1 MQSIQPSL
9 NIMLKLEKKEKT
21 KTSTIMEVFE
31 GKATKETGSG
41 MLT

>member
-9 NIMLKLEKKEKT
+9 NIMLKLEKKT
-21 KTSTIMEVFE
+21 KPSTIMEVFE